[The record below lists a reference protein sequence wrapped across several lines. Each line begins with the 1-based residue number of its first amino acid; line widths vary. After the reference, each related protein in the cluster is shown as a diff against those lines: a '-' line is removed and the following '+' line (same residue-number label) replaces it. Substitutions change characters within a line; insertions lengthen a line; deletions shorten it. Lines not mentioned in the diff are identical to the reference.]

1 MVRCISGWLGQTNGW
16 YYFSFI
22 SLAPVS
28 VSIAPNMLI
37 HSSGQVNTIN
47 CSSTGI
53 PAPTINFVDIQC
65 TYSDT
70 TNISKRL
77 INNIYIILPF
87 ISEIIIN
94 NTYIILPFISII
106 NNIYIILSF
115 ISIINNIYIILSF
128 ISEIIINNIYIIL
141 PFISIINN
149 IYIILS
155 FISEIIINNIYI
167 ILPFISI
174 INNIYIILS
183 IILLADIITGIFT
196 VQCISERE
204 NGLYKVTA
212 VAKITTVAM
221 GGPIELQCKAHNALF
236 NGSDT
241 GTISIYGN

>member
-1 MVRCISGWLGQTNGW
+1 MAETDKWMVL
-16 YYFSFI
+16 FSFI

-53 PAPTINFVDIQC
+53 PAPTINFVDVQC
-65 TYSDT
+65 TYNDA
-70 TNISKRL
+70 TNISK
-77 INNIYIILPF
+77 
-87 ISEIIIN
+87 
-94 NTYIILPFISII
+94 
-106 NNIYIILSF
+106 
-115 ISIINNIYIILSF
+115 
-128 ISEIIINNIYIIL
+128 IIINNIYIIL
-141 PFISIINN
+141 PFI
-149 IYIILS
+149 
-155 FISEIIINNIYI
+155 
-167 ILPFISI
+167 P
-174 INNIYIILS
+174 
-183 IILLADIITGIFT
+183 LADIITGIFT

-221 GGPIELQCKAHNALF
+221 GGPIELQCKAHNVLF

>member
-1 MVRCISGWLGQTNGW
+1 MLL
-16 YYFSFI
+16 FSFI

-28 VSIAPNMLI
+28 VSITPSMLI
-37 HSSGQVNTIN
+37 HSSDQVSSIN
-47 CSSTGI
+47 CSSTGV

-65 TYSDT
+65 AYSDT
-70 TNISKRL
+70 TNISKIV
-77 INNIYIILPF
+77 INNIYIILSF
-87 ISEIIIN
+87 I
-94 NTYIILPFISII
+94 TKILI

-115 ISIINNIYIILSF
+115 ISKILINNIYIILSFITKILINSIYIILSFITKILINNIYIILSF
-128 ISEIIINNIYIIL
+128 ISKIL
-141 PFISIINN
+141 INN

-155 FISEIIINNIYI
+155 FITK
-167 ILPFISI
+167 IL

-183 IILLADIITGIFT
+183 FIPLADIISGIFT

-212 VAKITTVAM
+212 VAKITTVAI
-221 GGPIELQCKAHNALF
+221 GGPIELQCRARNALF